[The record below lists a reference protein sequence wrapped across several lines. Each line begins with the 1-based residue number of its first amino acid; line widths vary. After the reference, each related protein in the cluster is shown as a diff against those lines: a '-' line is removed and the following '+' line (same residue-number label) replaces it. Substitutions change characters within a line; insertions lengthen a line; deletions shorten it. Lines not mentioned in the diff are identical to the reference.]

1 MGERAGGQAERG
13 EQGLLHARDCALAE
27 SALGMLKAVPM
38 LELLT
43 SPEAWIAF
51 ATLTAL
57 ELVLGIDNIIF
68 ISILV
73 DKLPRERREVAR
85 KLGLFMAMFMR
96 IGLLL
101 VLAWI
106 VGLVAPLF
114 TVLGQEISGRDLIL
128 IVGGLFLVWKSTT
141 EIHES
146 LEGHEGQSSSAVKA
160 TFGAVILQIMIID
173 LVFSLDSIITAV
185 GMVDDV
191 RVMIAAVIA
200 SVALMMLFA
209 RPIGEFVSDHPTIKM
224 LALSF
229 LVVVGVVLIAE
240 GFDNHVPKGYIYFA
254 MAFSVCVELLNI
266 RLRKR
271 AQAALKLRQEYV
283 ADEPPAK
290 P

>member
-1 MGERAGGQAERG
+1 MDERAGGQAERG
-13 EQGLLHARDCALAE
+13 EQGLLHARDCALAQP
-27 SALGMLKAVPM
+27 ALGMLKAVPM

-271 AQAALKLRQEYV
+271 AQAAVKLRQEYI